1 MNDKKTLLE
10 ALRGLK
16 VQTGSLVCLGCG
28 HEHNCSTQGCA
39 IIRQA
44 ERALDILADS
54 EAARSD
60 LAKRLAAEVQ
70 KSAQINEGAAI
81 LQKKLTETL
90 EQLGQAKAERDAAVK
105 CLEDAHACET
115 CEHMDTHPDCD
126 VECLGCQK
134 DCTCRDCR
142 DGSNFKWRGE
152 PGETAMTNGD
162 RFRHYTDEELVD
174 LLYQDYLNFSDRD
187 GTEDPSTKWCDMKG
201 GCQGEETSECTTEL
215 HKACILRW
223 LRSKVEEVTE

>member
-1 MNDKKTLLE
+1 MPDYKELIERLHWTAKNDEFVFDAETATLAATAIETLLSQLTAAQDKCDALTKAGLIATNRANE
-10 ALRGLK
+10 AL
-16 VQTGSLVCLGCG
+16 
-28 HEHNCSTQGCA
+28 
-39 IIRQA
+39 
-44 ERALDILADS
+44 S
-54 EAARSD
+54 ELSQ
-60 LAKRLAAEVQ
+60 V
-70 KSAQINEGAAI
+70 
-81 LQKKLTETL
+81 
-90 EQLGQAKAERDAAVK
+90 KAERDAAAK
-105 CLEDAHACET
+105 CLEDAHDCET

-134 DCTCRDCR
+134 DCQCRDCQ

-152 PGETAMTNGD
+152 PGKTAMTNGD
-162 RFRHYTDEELVD
+162 RFRRYTEEELVD

>member
-1 MNDKKTLLE
+1 MNDKKSLLD
-10 ALRGLK
+10 ALRDLK
-16 VQTGSLVCLGCG
+16 VQTGSLACLGCG
-28 HEHNCSTQGCA
+28 HEHNCSTHGCA
-39 IIRQA
+39 ILRKA
-44 ERALDILADS
+44 ETALDILADS

-90 EQLGQAKAERDAAVK
+90 EQLAQVKAERDAAVK

-115 CEHMDTHPDCD
+115 CEHMDTHPECEVDCLRCKED
-126 VECLGCQK
+126 CQ
-134 DCTCRDCR
+134 CRECR

-162 RFRHYTDEELVD
+162 LFRHCTDEKLVELV
-174 LLYQDYLNFSDRD
+174 YKHYLCA
-187 GTEDPSTKWCDMKG
+187 TEQSGYDDPSVKWCDLQG
-201 GCQGEETSECTTEL
+201 GCEGNEMSGCTPEM

-223 LRSKVEEVTE
+223 LKSETVQG